1 MKLSIALCCKA
12 KHTRPEKKTLTHN
25 FGKKNGRLGRTFL
38 QAMSEIELWTLS
50 SLSSD
55 SVYVASASWFLQTIK
70 GGKKQKNFTSDR
82 CRQAEVFNL
91 WAYSERESHLSYL
104 RTLSLARQSSH
115 FTHME
120 KIAKLLCPKCLI
132 CRPTMHC
139 RTDLHNRLWCTSSH
153 SYFLYSRCFFL
164 SMRRIFSFTSST
176 GRVVI
181 WKNWVAE
188 VKRGENDKRNLSQYR
203 VNVAK
208 RASLGRRLN
217 AAKWQQ

>member
-1 MKLSIALCCKA
+1 MQLSEPTWNWILNFKWNCPLHCVVKPSTPGP
-12 KHTRPEKKTLTHN
+12 KRRLSHTILA
-25 FGKKNGRLGRTFL
+25 KKNGRLGRTFL
-38 QAMSEIELWTLS
+38 RAMSEIELWTLS

-164 SMRRIFSFTSST
+164 SVRRIFSSTSST

-181 WKNWVAE
+181 WKNWVDE
-188 VKRGENDKRNLSQYR
+188 VKKKGGKTIKGICHNI
-203 VNVAK
+203 A
-208 RASLGRRLN
+208 
-217 AAKWQQ
+217 